1 MSTRVIS
8 HSVFFH
14 LQGKGYTRGVT
25 KPQFS
30 RLLHF
35 LSLQVSAEDLKLI
48 ERKFENPIGGDVNYS
63 AFIQAIDDE
72 YTGQVYE
79 GEKPLAE
86 MAPISSSG
94 NEPKPV
100 HTSTVNVPLLVARI
114 KEFVEVNRVR
124 VSLAIL
130 YVYVRT

>member
-1 MSTRVIS
+1 M
-8 HSVFFH
+8 
-14 LQGKGYTRGVT
+14 LPCPQGKGYTRGVT

-35 LSLQVSAEDLKLI
+35 MSLQVSAEDLKLI

-79 GEKPLAE
+79 DEKPLAE
-86 MAPISSSG
+86 MAPITHNG

-100 HTSTVNVPLLVARI
+100 DTSTIDIPLLVARI
-114 KEFVEVNRVR
+114 KEFVEVNRIR
-124 VSLAIL
+124 VSVPFLNTC
-130 YVYVRT
+130 VQ